1 MCRDIGSCSRCCC
14 FYSAVGA
21 LFTAWCSILIHFQ
34 PFYIGGLDSVS
45 GTENSALG
53 AMFTFI
59 GVFVLSLGGMYY
71 DANYK
76 KEPAPEDDGT
86 ANGAEGYQLSKGDV
100 PTYGTSS

>member
-1 MCRDIGSCSRCCC
+1 MLGSLLIRGCSRVLIIL
-14 FYSAVGA
+14 SS
-21 LFTAWCSILIHFQ
+21 LQAWCSILIHFQ